1 MRAVGKRI
9 SWRFMVRT
17 LLHLRTSL
25 GWIDFGRR
33 PPRLSRPG
41 SGPAVRQSV
50 AFLLLITLLL
60 GGVQQVASAPDEQD
74 APSPS
79 SVRMD
84 VRAGFDGSGRV
95 GGWIPL
101 DVNLV
106 NEGSELKANVQ
117 VVIDQPGGR
126 STYSYVPTT
135 FSLPVVLPRL
145 SNRHFTMEV
154 NLPNANN
161 NRLTAKLVRSPGGEL
176 ITEQDIT
183 MTRVPLG
190 DYFCGVLARD
200 PSAYDFLAAL
210 DLPPPI
216 RRART
221 APLDPSSVPERAQ
234 LLGSF
239 DCLII
244 DNAATSQLRPEQLEA
259 IQVWV
264 GTGGLLIAV
273 GGATWQSTLGPLP
286 PDLLP
291 VEPTGLT
298 SLQSLSAMGDF
309 MDNPLDAAGPW
320 LVSQSRP
327 RTERGARVVV
337 AQDGIPLIAA
347 SKRGDGTIIYLAFEP
362 TGRNFRSWTG
372 SESLWRYL
380 LTHAAVDNGVGSAL
394 VRPYLRWGGR
404 APRLAMADFST
415 HPKPTLDWF
424 WVMVVLYA
432 TGLGSTL
439 FVLGRRGM
447 VGLSLLAAVGLTAVT
462 AVFGFAIARGRAE
475 PDAAMTRVV
484 VVRPI
489 EVGDSAAAY
498 THEYVSV
505 LARREGRFDFQLP
518 PDALSRGLYYP
529 FPRPSDESDSGWPLR
544 VSEGVQPTLD
554 DVTLKQG
561 QLATAQIDGQL
572 DQAPGVQADLLVDH
586 GAITGTVT
594 NRTGGRLSD
603 AYMVID
609 SDFRSLGSLERDQAS
624 QVDFLLPSRAA
635 AGNMAAAAIAD
646 KLTPPGSSGRP
657 GAGAR
662 RDWLESLFSA
672 RFLFNRMELRGPT
685 LIGWLDHAPNQIQAP
700 DFRLSVADFTLLV
713 QPLQPQLPIG
723 FEGEIPAAAMYR
735 RDLGIGSGAPTDRD
749 YYTVA
754 PGEAITLQFTIPRS
768 EGSFRLRQLRLNVD
782 GVVQGRVRQPQVPFT
797 VSLFNWRAAEWQAWE
812 VGPGTSIVPD
822 GERYVSAAGEVRMR
836 YTLDASLA
844 STVREVRLNR
854 LDVTAV
860 GAIR

>member
-1 MRAVGKRI
+1 M
-9 SWRFMVRT
+9 
-17 LLHLRTSL
+17 
-25 GWIDFGRR
+25 
-33 PPRLSRPG
+33 PNP
-41 SGPAVRQSV
+41 
-50 AFLLLITLLL
+50 
-60 GGVQQVASAPDEQD
+60 SA
-74 APSPS
+74 
-79 SVRMD
+79 VRMD

-101 DVNLV
+101 DVQLV

-117 VVIDQPGGR
+117 VVIEQPGGR

-145 SNRHFTMEV
+145 SNRRFTMEV
-154 NLPNANN
+154 NLPNATN
-161 NRLTAKLVRSPGGEL
+161 NRLTARLVRSPGGEL
-176 ITEQDIT
+176 ITEQDIS

-221 APLDPSSVPERAQ
+221 APLEPATIPERAQ

-244 DNAATSQLRPEQLEA
+244 DNAATAQLRPEQLEA

-264 GTGGLLIAV
+264 GTGGLLITV

-286 PDLLP
+286 TDLLP
-291 VEPTGLT
+291 VEPSGLT
-298 SLQSLSAMGDF
+298 SIQSISAVGDL
-309 MDNPLDAAGPW
+309 MEQPLDDTGPW

-327 RTERGARVVV
+327 RTERGARVV
-337 AQDGIPLIAA
+337 ASQNGIPLIVA
-347 SKRGDGTIIYLAFEP
+347 SKRGDGTVIYLAFEP
-362 TGRNFRSWTG
+362 TARSFRSWPG

-404 APRLAMADFST
+404 QPRLAMADFST

-424 WVMVVLYA
+424 WVMVGLYGA
-432 TGLGSTL
+432 GMGTSL
-439 FVLGRRGM
+439 FFLGRRGL
-447 VGLSLLAAVGLTAVT
+447 VGMSLVAAAGLIGGASLLAFAV
-462 AVFGFAIARGRAE
+462 ARGRAE
-475 PDAAMTRVV
+475 PDAAMTRIMVI
-484 VVRPI
+484 RPI
-489 EVGDSAAAY
+489 EVGDNAAAY
-498 THEYVSV
+498 THEFISV
-505 LARREGRFDFQLP
+505 LARHDGKFDFVLP
-518 PDALSRGLYYP
+518 PDALTRGMYYP
-529 FPRPSDESDSGWPLR
+529 FPRPSDESDSGWPFR
-544 VSEGVQPTLD
+544 VSEGVQPMLD

-561 QLATAQIDGQL
+561 QLATATLDGQL
-572 DQAPGVQADLLVDH
+572 RQAPGVAADLLVER
-586 GAITGTVT
+586 GAMTGTIS

-609 SDFRSLGSLERDQAS
+609 SDFRPLGTLERDQSS
-624 QVDFLLPSRAA
+624 QIDFTLPSRAA
-635 AGNMAAAAIAD
+635 AGNLAAAAIAD
-646 KLTPPGSSGRP
+646 KLTPPGSSTRP

-662 RDWLESLFSA
+662 RDLIESLFSA
-672 RFLFNRMELRGPT
+672 RFLFARMEMRGPT
-685 LIGWLDHAPNQIQAP
+685 LIGWLENAPNQIQAP
-700 DFRLSVADFTLLV
+700 DFRLSTANFTLLV
-713 QPLQPQLPIG
+713 QPLQPQLPVG

-768 EGSFRLRQLRLNVD
+768 EGSFRMRELRLNVD
-782 GVVQGRVRQPQVPFT
+782 GVVQGKTRQTQVPFT
-797 VSLFNWRAAEWQAWE
+797 VQLFNWRSAEWQDWE
-812 VGPGTSIVPD
+812 VGSGTSIVPS
-822 GERYVSAAGEVRMR
+822 GERYVSAAGEIRLR
-836 YTLDASLA
+836 YTLNASLA
-844 STVREVRLNR
+844 SSVREVRLNR

>member
-1 MRAVGKRI
+1 M
-9 SWRFMVRT
+9 
-17 LLHLRTSL
+17 
-25 GWIDFGRR
+25 R
-33 PPRLSRPG
+33 PPL
-41 SGPAVRQSV
+41 AI
-50 AFLLLITLLL
+50 LLLLALLL
-60 GGVQQVASAPDEQD
+60 GGVQQAASAPDEQD
-74 APSPS
+74 MPNAS

-95 GGWIPL
+95 GTWIPL
-101 DVNLV
+101 DVQLV
-106 NEGSELKANVQ
+106 NEGGELNANVQ
-117 VVIDQPGGR
+117 VVIEQPGGR
-126 STYSYVPTT
+126 STYSFVPTT

-145 SNRHFTMEV
+145 SNRRFTMEV
-154 NLPNANN
+154 NLPNATN
-161 NRLTAKLVRSPGGEL
+161 NRLIARLVRSRGGEL
-176 ITEQDIT
+176 ITEQDIS

-221 APLDPSSVPERAQ
+221 APLEPATIPERAQ

-244 DNAATSQLRPEQLEA
+244 DNAATAQLRPEQLEA

-264 GTGGLLIAV
+264 GTGGLLITV

-291 VEPTGLT
+291 VEPSGLT
-298 SLQSLSAMGDF
+298 TIQSLGSVGDL
-309 MDNPLDAAGPW
+309 METPLDAAGPW
-320 LVSQSRP
+320 LVTQSRP
-327 RTERGARVVV
+327 RTDRGARVVA
-337 AQDGIPLIAA
+337 AQDGIPLIVA
-347 SKRGDGTIIYLAFEP
+347 SKRGDGTIIYLGFEP
-362 TGRNFRSWTG
+362 TARNFRAWSG
-372 SESLWRYL
+372 SEALWRYL
-380 LTHAAVDNGVGSAL
+380 LTHAAVDNGVGSSL

-404 APRLAMADFST
+404 QPRLAMADFST

-424 WVMVVLYA
+424 WVMVAAYGA
-432 TGLGSTL
+432 GMGGSL
-439 FVLGRRGM
+439 FFLGRRGL
-447 VGLSLLAAVGLTAVT
+447 VGMSLIVAMGMIGGATLLAFAV
-462 AVFGFAIARGRAE
+462 ARGRAE
-475 PDAAMTRVV
+475 PDAAMTRIV

-489 EVGDSAAAY
+489 EVGDSSAAY
-498 THEYVSV
+498 THEFISV
-505 LARREGRFDFQLP
+505 LARRDGKFDFVLP

-529 FPRPSDESDSGWPLR
+529 FPRPSDESDSGWPFR
-544 VSEGVQPTLD
+544 VTEGVQPMLD
-554 DVTLKQG
+554 DLTLKQG

-572 DQAPGVQADLLVDH
+572 HQAPGVQADLLVDR

-603 AYMVID
+603 AYMVVD
-609 SDFRSLGSLERDQAS
+609 SDFRPLGTLERDQSS
-624 QVDFLLPSRAA
+624 QIDFSLASRAA
-635 AGNMAAAAIAD
+635 AGNLAAAAIAD
-646 KLTPPGSSGRP
+646 KLTPPGSSSRP

-662 RDWLESLFSA
+662 RDLIESLFSA
-672 RFLFNRMELRGPT
+672 RFLFLRMEMRGPT
-685 LIGWLDHAPNQIQAP
+685 LIGWLDHTPNQILAP
-700 DFRLSVADFTLLV
+700 DFRLSTADFTLLV

-754 PGEAITLQFTIPRS
+754 PGEAITLQFTLPRTEGTFRMS
-768 EGSFRLRQLRLNVD
+768 ELRLNID
-782 GVVQGRVRQPQVPFT
+782 GVVQGKARQPQMPFT
-797 VSLFNWRAAEWQAWE
+797 VQLFNWRAAEWQAWE

-822 GERYVSAAGEVRMR
+822 GERYVSAAGEIRLR